1 MAGDQLIGRNDISKY
16 LVIKVFRFIAK
27 LGRCG
32 FLRHVTGGNQVGF
45 LWRVGGRVGRNG
57 FVSIGLWVLD
67 CDGGEGRA
75 LVFGMV

>member
-1 MAGDQLIGRNDISKY
+1 MAGDQLIGRNDIPKY

-27 LGRCG
+27 LGRGG
-32 FLRHVTGGNQVGF
+32 FLGHVTGGNQVGF

-57 FVSIGLWVLD
+57 FVSIGLWFLD